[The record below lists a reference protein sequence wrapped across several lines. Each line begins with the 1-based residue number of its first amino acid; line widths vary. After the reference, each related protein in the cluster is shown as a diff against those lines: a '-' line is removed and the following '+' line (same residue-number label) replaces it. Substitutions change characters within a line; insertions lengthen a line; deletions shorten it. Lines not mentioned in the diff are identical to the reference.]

1 MRDNVLL
8 NWGSK
13 LVFCI
18 SMARKQPKMNDQG
31 KASSKLQTDKT
42 GGDIIEQLFQLFL
55 IEEVKPRFLGT
66 LAPCSHREKRSQSHD
81 LQFHCAS

>member
-18 SMARKQPKMNDQG
+18 TMARKQPKINDQD
-31 KASSKLQTDKT
+31 KAFSKLQTDKT
-42 GGDIIEQLFQLFL
+42 EGDITDQLFQLFL

-66 LAPCSHREKRSQSHD
+66 LAPYHIEKSVS
-81 LQFHCAS
+81 

>member
-1 MRDNVLL
+1 ML

-18 SMARKQPKMNDQG
+18 TMARKQPKMNDQG

-42 GGDIIEQLFQLFL
+42 GGDIIEQLFQLFV

-66 LAPCSHREKRSQSHD
+66 LAPYSHTEKRSQSHD
-81 LQFHCAS
+81 SQFHCAS

>member
-1 MRDNVLL
+1 ML

-13 LVFCI
+13 LVFYI
-18 SMARKQPKMNDQG
+18 TMARKQPKINDQD

-42 GGDIIEQLFQLFL
+42 EGDITEQLFQLFL

-66 LAPCSHREKRSQSHD
+66 LAPYSDIENRSQSHD
-81 LQFHCAS
+81 LELHCAS